1 MEKERRNIPAE
12 MEEEEIDL
20 GLLLITLWRSFRRFW
35 WLVLLLAA
43 LGAAGFY
50 GFQRFRYTPMY
61 RSSATFTVTTE
72 EGGSGT
78 YSFYYDST
86 MADQMSRT
94 FPYILDSSFFR
105 SLLLE
110 RLGRDSLNGSI
121 TAETIEESNVVTMTA
136 ESRSPEDTYA
146 ILQGALEIYPE
157 AARFVLGEISFNY
170 LDPAEMPEAPYNQI
184 SLKRG
189 LVLGGCGGLL
199 VSLVILGLI
208 SLARKTA
215 RNPEEMQK
223 ITSLRCLASIPH
235 VTFKARKKQ
244 GQSSLAVWEK
254 RVQGGYKESIRALG
268 IRVEK
273 ELKKLEGKILLV
285 TSTVSGEGK
294 STLAMNLAAV
304 LGEQGKKVLL
314 VDGDLRKAADAGLLG
329 AEKGSSL
336 LDLTGEVQKTIEI
349 RKAGRGPF
357 WLLGNGET
365 LQQPA
370 PVLSSPWV
378 GKFLKKMRQKMDYI
392 ILDTPPAGMFQDA
405 AILAEEADGILYAVK
420 YDYVPQ
426 QRILEGFSS
435 LGGSGAPILGYVFN
449 DYPEASSEYGYGRYG
464 YGRYGYGYRK
474 YGYEKYGEKAG
485 EDRA

>member
-136 ESRSPEDTYA
+136 ESRSPEDAYT
-146 ILQGALEIYPE
+146 ILQGALEIY
-157 AARFVLGEISFNY
+157 
-170 LDPAEMPEAPYNQI
+170 PEAPYNQI

-199 VSLVILGLI
+199 VALVILGLI

-244 GQSSLAVWEK
+244 GKSSLAVWEK

-370 PVLSSPWV
+370 PVLSSPGV

-474 YGYEKYGEKAG
+474 YGYGKYGEKAG